1 MKTPIQIIRIA
12 LFGIFLFLTIGSGNA
27 QIIDL
32 AHKHVIA
39 NDINGAL
46 EEYTAVVN
54 EAIEDRKQTR
64 GVDPILLAEY
74 GYTLALAHVYDVSL
88 LYLDKAL
95 CNARALHKQKNI
107 EEVNF
112 YISEVLLLMKYDNLA
127 EPFRLQCKSPSW
139 ISPADIQS
147 LRETR
152 RAAPI
157 INREDF
163 KNTMARIHHLIQQQG
178 FVQALV
184 LSEELTFFYKNQ
196 YFSVLETATIWS
208 KLGFFDLAYTNFQ
221 KVKEQSCN
229 NHDTVICEM
238 ATQQTDYWKKRQQS
252 SFQRH
257 KLKYDLRLLLYAGG
271 YFTLSNA
278 MLNTRIGFYNNRQF
292 SASLNFSY
300 THFYESKGNA
310 YSVGIWVYQR
320 CFNMLAL
327 GVGVNNQFRN
337 EDYALY
343 VTPTIG
349 FSFYKP
355 RTKTSID
362 LFYNLNIPCIGADSF
377 QHNISLG
384 FTTYF

>member
-1 MKTPIQIIRIA
+1 MKTLIQIIRIV
-12 LFGIFLFLTIGSGNA
+12 LFGAFLTLLTDGVNA

-32 AHKHVIA
+32 VHKHVKA
-39 NDINGAL
+39 NNINGAL
-46 EEYTAVVN
+46 EEYAVLFDQAVKG
-54 EAIEDRKQTR
+54 RKQTQ

-88 LYLDKAL
+88 LYLDEAL

-112 YISEVLLLMKYDNLA
+112 YISEVLLLMKYDSLA
-127 EPFRLQCKSPSW
+127 EPFRRQCKSPSW
-139 ISPADIQS
+139 ISSAEIQR

-163 KNTMARIHHLIQQQG
+163 KTTMACIRNLIQQQG

-196 YFSVLETATIWS
+196 YYSVLETALIWS
-208 KLGFFDLAYTNFQ
+208 KLGFFDLAYINYQ
-221 KVKEQSCN
+221 KVREQSCN

-238 ATQQTDYWKKRQQS
+238 ATQQADYWKERQQS
-252 SFQRH
+252 FFQRH
-257 KLKYDLRLLLYAGG
+257 KLKYEPRLLLYAGG
-271 YFTLSNA
+271 YFSLTNT

-292 SASLNFSY
+292 SASLNLSY
-300 THFYESKGNA
+300 THFYESQDNA
-310 YSVGIWVYQR
+310 YTVGVSAYQR
-320 CFNMLAL
+320 CFNMLAI
-327 GVGVNNQFRN
+327 GIGVNNQFRN
-337 EDYALY
+337 GGYALY
-343 VTPTIG
+343 VAPSIG
-349 FSFYKP
+349 LSFYKP

-362 LFYNLNIPCIGADSF
+362 LFYNLSIPCVGGDAF
-377 QHNISLG
+377 QHNVSLG
-384 FTTYF
+384 FTSYF

>member
-1 MKTPIQIIRIA
+1 MKTRILIIRIVLLGA
-12 LFGIFLFLTIGSGNA
+12 FLTFATEGLNA

-32 AHKHVIA
+32 VHKRVKT

-46 EEYTAVVN
+46 EEYAVLVDQ
-54 EAIEDRKQTR
+54 AAQGRKQTKS
-64 GVDPILLAEY
+64 VDPILLAEY

-88 LYLDKAL
+88 VYLDEAL
-95 CNARALHKQKNI
+95 CNAYALHKQKNI

-112 YISEVLLLMKYDNLA
+112 YISEVLLLMKYDSLA
-127 EPFRLQCKSPSW
+127 EPFQRQCQSPSW
-139 ISPADIQS
+139 ISSAEIQN
-147 LRETR
+147 LRETH

-163 KNTMARIHHLIQQQG
+163 KTTLARIRNLIQQQG

-196 YFSVLETATIWS
+196 CFSTLETAMIWS
-208 KLGFFDLAYTNFQ
+208 KLGFFDLANITFQ

-229 NHDTVICEM
+229 NNDTTLCKL
-238 ATQQTDYWKKRQQS
+238 ASQQADYWQKKQNDP
-252 SFQRH
+252 FQRH
-257 KLKYDLRLLLYAGG
+257 KLKYNPRMLLYAGG
-271 YFTLSNA
+271 YFSLTNA
-278 MLNTRIGFYNNRQF
+278 MLNTRVGFYNNRQF

-300 THFYESKGNA
+300 THFYESEDNV
-310 YSVGIWVYQR
+310 YSVGLSVYQR

-337 EDYALY
+337 GNYAIY
-343 VTPTIG
+343 VAPSIG
-349 FSFYKP
+349 LSFYKP

-362 LFYNLNIPCIGADSF
+362 IFYNLNIPCIGDDVF